1 MNVHR
6 IALIKLIFYFK
17 NKFKPKEYR
26 KMQSGVIRPLA
37 SMLPRKLFNQE
48 HEAFRD
54 TVRKFYEK
62 EVAPHTEKF
71 ESQRHVDRHLW
82 NQAGELGLLCCTMP
96 EEYGGSGV
104 DRLYSMILIEEQAYA
119 MDSATGFSLHSDIVA
134 NYILNFGNEN
144 QKLYWLPRMATGEC
158 VTAIA
163 MTEPGTGSDLQAVRT
178 TAELDGDEYIIN
190 GSKIFIT
197 NGFLCDMVIVVCKTG
212 DSEKGSANLSLIM
225 VEADRVGF
233 SKGKPLNK
241 VGMKGQDTCELFF
254 QDVRVPKTNL
264 LGVEGMGFIM
274 LMKELAWERMLVAI
288 ISQSGAE
295 AAFAHTVAYTKER
308 KAFGKSISHFQNTR
322 FKLAELRTE
331 IDFCR
336 AYLDRCMEL
345 QLDQQLSIEAAA
357 AAKYKI
363 SDMYSKVVDEC
374 LQLHGGYGYML
385 EYPIARAYLDNRANR
400 IYAGTNE
407 IMKELIS
414 RGL

>member
-1 MNVHR
+1 
-6 IALIKLIFYFK
+6 
-17 NKFKPKEYR
+17 
-26 KMQSGVIRPLA
+26 MQSGAIRPLNN
-37 SMLPRKLFNQE
+37 MLPRNLFNAE
-48 HEAFRD
+48 HEAFRE
-54 TVRKFYEK
+54 TVRKFYAK
-62 EVAPHTEKF
+62 EVVPNIEKY
-71 ESQRHVDRHLW
+71 EQQQHVDRELW
-82 NQAGELGLLCCTMP
+82 NKAGAMGLLCATMP
-96 EEYGGSGV
+96 EAYGGSGV

-119 MDSATGFSLHSDIVA
+119 MDSSTGFSLHSDIVA
-134 NYILNFGNEN
+134 NYINNFGSEA
-144 QKLYWLPRMATGEC
+144 QKHYWLTRMASGET

-178 TAELDGDEYIIN
+178 TAVLDGDDYIIN

-197 NGFLCDMVIVVCKTG
+197 NGYLCDMAIVVCKTG
-212 DSEKGSANLSLIM
+212 NNEKGSANLSLII
-225 VEADRVGF
+225 VEADRTGF

-241 VGMKGQDTCELFF
+241 IGMKGQDTCELFF
-254 QDVRVPKTNL
+254 DHVRVPKENL
-264 LGVEGMGFIM
+264 LGMEGMGFMM

-288 ISQSGAE
+288 ICQAGAE
-295 AAFAHTVAYTKER
+295 AALAHTVQYTKAR
-308 KAFGKSISHFQNTR
+308 KAFGKTVSSFQNTR

-336 AYLDRCMEL
+336 AYLDRCMQL
-345 QLDQQLSIEAAA
+345 QLEENLGIDAAA

-363 SDMYSKVVDEC
+363 SEMFSKVVDEC

-414 RGL
+414 RSL

>member
-1 MNVHR
+1 
-6 IALIKLIFYFK
+6 
-17 NKFKPKEYR
+17 
-26 KMQSGVIRPLA
+26 MQSGAIRPLNN
-37 SMLPRKLFNQE
+37 MLPRNLFNAE
-48 HEAFRD
+48 HEAFRE
-54 TVRKFYEK
+54 TVRKFYAK
-62 EVAPHTEKF
+62 EVVPNIEKY
-71 ESQRHVDRHLW
+71 EQQQHVDRELW
-82 NQAGELGLLCCTMP
+82 NKAGTMGLLCATMP
-96 EEYGGSGV
+96 EAYGGSGV

-119 MDSATGFSLHSDIVA
+119 MDSSTGFSLHSDIVA
-134 NYILNFGNEN
+134 NYINNFGNEA
-144 QKLYWLPRMATGEC
+144 QKHYWLTRMASGET

-163 MTEPGTGSDLQAVRT
+163 MTEPSTGSDLQAVRT
-178 TAELDGDEYIIN
+178 TAVLDGDDYIIN

-197 NGFLCDMVIVVCKTG
+197 NGYLCDMAVVVCKTG
-212 DSEKGSANLSLIM
+212 DTDKGSANLSLII

-241 VGMKGQDTCELFF
+241 IGMKGQDTCELFF
-254 QDVRVPKTNL
+254 DHVRVPKENL
-264 LGVEGMGFIM
+264 LGMEGMGFMM

-288 ISQSGAE
+288 ICQAGAE
-295 AAFAHTVAYTKER
+295 AALAHTVQYTKER
-308 KAFGKSISHFQNTR
+308 KAFGKTVSSFQNTR

-336 AYLDRCMEL
+336 AYLDRCMQL
-345 QLDQQLSIEAAA
+345 QLEESLGIDAAA

-363 SDMYSKVVDEC
+363 SEMFSKVIDEC

-414 RGL
+414 RSL

>member
-1 MNVHR
+1 
-6 IALIKLIFYFK
+6 
-17 NKFKPKEYR
+17 
-26 KMQSGVIRPLA
+26 MQSGAIRPLNN
-37 SMLPRKLFNQE
+37 MLPRNLFNAE
-48 HEAFRD
+48 HEAFRE
-54 TVRKFYEK
+54 TVRKFYAK
-62 EVAPHTEKF
+62 EVVPNIEKY
-71 ESQRHVDRHLW
+71 EQQQHVDRELW
-82 NQAGELGLLCCTMP
+82 NKAGAMGLLCATMP
-96 EEYGGSGV
+96 EAYGGSGV

-119 MDSATGFSLHSDIVA
+119 MDSSTGFSLHSDIVA
-134 NYILNFGNEN
+134 NYINNFGSEA
-144 QKLYWLPRMATGEC
+144 QKYYWLTRMASGET

-178 TAELDGDEYIIN
+178 TAVLDGDDYIIN

-197 NGFLCDMVIVVCKTG
+197 NGYLCDMAIVVCKTG
-212 DSEKGSANLSLIM
+212 DSEKGSANLSLII
-225 VEADRVGF
+225 VETDRAGF

-241 VGMKGQDTCELFF
+241 IGMKGQDTCELFF
-254 QDVRVPKTNL
+254 DHVRVPKENL
-264 LGVEGMGFIM
+264 LGMEGMGFMM

-288 ISQSGAE
+288 ICQAGAE
-295 AAFAHTVAYTKER
+295 AALAHTVQYTKER
-308 KAFGKSISHFQNTR
+308 KAFGKAISSFQNTR

-336 AYLDRCMEL
+336 AYLDRCMQL
-345 QLDQQLSIEAAA
+345 QLEESLGIDAAA

-363 SDMYSKVVDEC
+363 SEMFSKVVDEC

-414 RGL
+414 RSL

>member
-1 MNVHR
+1 
-6 IALIKLIFYFK
+6 
-17 NKFKPKEYR
+17 
-26 KMQSGVIRPLA
+26 MQSGAIRPLNN
-37 SMLPRKLFNQE
+37 MLPRNLFNAE
-48 HEAFRD
+48 HEAFRE
-54 TVRKFYEK
+54 TVRKFYAK
-62 EVAPHTEKF
+62 EVVPNIEKY
-71 ESQRHVDRHLW
+71 EQQQHVDRELW
-82 NQAGELGLLCCTMP
+82 NKAGAMGLLCATMP
-96 EEYGGSGV
+96 EAYGGSGV

-119 MDSATGFSLHSDIVA
+119 MDSSTGFSLHSDIVA
-134 NYILNFGNEN
+134 NYINNFGNEA
-144 QKLYWLPRMATGEC
+144 QKHYWLTRMASGET

-178 TAELDGDEYIIN
+178 TAVLDGDDYIIN

-197 NGFLCDMVIVVCKTG
+197 NGYLCDMAVVVCKTG
-212 DSEKGSANLSLIM
+212 DSEKGSANLSLII
-225 VEADRVGF
+225 VEADRAGF

-241 VGMKGQDTCELFF
+241 IGMKGQDTCELFF
-254 QDVRVPKTNL
+254 DHVRVPKENL
-264 LGVEGMGFIM
+264 LGMEGMGFMM

-288 ISQSGAE
+288 ICQAGAE
-295 AAFAHTVAYTKER
+295 AALAHTVQYTKER
-308 KAFGKSISHFQNTR
+308 KAFGKTISSFQNTR

-336 AYLDRCMEL
+336 AYLDRCMQL
-345 QLDQQLSIEAAA
+345 QLEESLGIDAAA

-363 SDMYSKVVDEC
+363 SEMFSKVVDEC

-414 RGL
+414 RSL

>member
-1 MNVHR
+1 
-6 IALIKLIFYFK
+6 
-17 NKFKPKEYR
+17 
-26 KMQSGVIRPLA
+26 MQSGAIRPIA
-37 SMLPRKLFNQE
+37 NMLPRNLFTAE
-48 HEAFRD
+48 HEAFRE

-62 EVAPHTEKF
+62 EVVPNIEKY
-71 ESQRHVDRHLW
+71 EQQQHVDRNLW
-82 NQAGELGLLCCTMP
+82 NKAGAIGLLCATMP
-96 EEYGGSGV
+96 EAYGGSGV

-119 MDSATGFSLHSDIVA
+119 MDSSTGFSLHSDIVA
-134 NYILNFGNEN
+134 NYLNNFGNEA
-144 QKLYWLPRMATGEC
+144 QKKHWLPKMASGET

-178 TAELDGDEYIIN
+178 TAILEGDDYVIN

-197 NGFLCDMVIVVCKTG
+197 NGYLCDMVIVVCKTG
-212 DSEKGSANLSLIM
+212 SSDKGSANLSLLI
-225 VEADRVGF
+225 VEADRAGF

-241 VGMKGQDTCELFF
+241 IGMKGQDTCELFF
-254 QDVRVPKTNL
+254 DNVRVPKENL
-264 LGVEGMGFIM
+264 LGIEGMGFMM

-288 ISQSGAE
+288 ICQAGAE
-295 AAFAHTVAYTKER
+295 AAFAHTVQYTKDR
-308 KAFGKSISHFQNTR
+308 KAFGKSVASFQNTR

-345 QLDQQLSIEAAA
+345 QLEENLGIDAAA

-363 SDMYSKVVDEC
+363 SEMFSKVVDEC
-374 LQLHGGYGYML
+374 LQLHGGYGYMM
-385 EYPIARAYLDNRANR
+385 EYPIARAYIDNRANR

-414 RGL
+414 RSL

>member
-1 MNVHR
+1 
-6 IALIKLIFYFK
+6 
-17 NKFKPKEYR
+17 
-26 KMQSGVIRPLA
+26 MQSGAIRPIA
-37 SMLPRKLFNQE
+37 NMLPRNLFTAE
-48 HEAFRD
+48 HEAFRE

-62 EVAPHTEKF
+62 EVVPNIEKY
-71 ESQRHVDRHLW
+71 EQQQHVDRDLW
-82 NQAGELGLLCCTMP
+82 HKAGAMGLLCATMP
-96 EEYGGSGV
+96 EAYGGSGV

-119 MDSATGFSLHSDIVA
+119 MDSSTGFSLHSDIVA
-134 NYILNFGNEN
+134 NYLNNFGNEA
-144 QKLYWLPRMATGEC
+144 QKKHWLPKMASGET

-178 TAELDGDEYIIN
+178 TAVLEGDDYVIN

-197 NGFLCDMVIVVCKTG
+197 NGYLCDMVIVVCKTG
-212 DSEKGSANLSLIM
+212 SSDKGSANLSLLI
-225 VEADRVGF
+225 VEANRIGF

-241 VGMKGQDTCELFF
+241 IGMKGQDTCELFF
-254 QDVRVPKTNL
+254 DNVRVPKENL
-264 LGVEGMGFIM
+264 LGMEGMGFMM

-288 ISQSGAE
+288 ICQAGAE
-295 AAFAHTVAYTKER
+295 AAFAHTVQYTKDR
-308 KAFGKSISHFQNTR
+308 KAFGKSVASFQNTR

-345 QLDQQLSIEAAA
+345 QLEDNLAIDAAA

-363 SDMYSKVVDEC
+363 SEMFSKVVDEC

-385 EYPIARAYLDNRANR
+385 EYPIARAYIDNRANR

-414 RGL
+414 RSL

>member
-1 MNVHR
+1 
-6 IALIKLIFYFK
+6 
-17 NKFKPKEYR
+17 
-26 KMQSGVIRPLA
+26 MQSGAIRPLNN
-37 SMLPRKLFNQE
+37 MLPRNLFNTE
-48 HEAFRD
+48 HEAFRE
-54 TVRKFYEK
+54 TVRKFYAK
-62 EVAPHTEKF
+62 EVVPNIEKY
-71 ESQRHVDRHLW
+71 EQQQHVDRELW
-82 NQAGELGLLCCTMP
+82 NKAGAMGLLCATMP
-96 EEYGGSGV
+96 EAYGGSGV

-119 MDSATGFSLHSDIVA
+119 MDSSTGFSLHSDIVA
-134 NYILNFGNEN
+134 NYINNFGSEV
-144 QKLYWLPRMATGEC
+144 QKHYWLTRMASGET

-178 TAELDGDEYIIN
+178 TAVLDGDDYIIN

-197 NGFLCDMVIVVCKTG
+197 NGYLCDMAIVVCKTG
-212 DSEKGSANLSLIM
+212 DSEKGSANLSLII
-225 VEADRVGF
+225 VEADRTGF

-241 VGMKGQDTCELFF
+241 IGMKGQDTCELFF
-254 QDVRVPKTNL
+254 DHVRVPKENL
-264 LGVEGMGFIM
+264 LGMEGMGFMM

-288 ISQSGAE
+288 ICQAGAE
-295 AAFAHTVAYTKER
+295 AALAHTVQYTKER
-308 KAFGKSISHFQNTR
+308 KAFGKTVSSFQNTR

-336 AYLDRCMEL
+336 AYLDRCMQL
-345 QLDQQLSIEAAA
+345 QLEESLGIDAAA

-363 SDMYSKVVDEC
+363 SEMFSKVVDEC

-414 RGL
+414 RSL

>member
-1 MNVHR
+1 
-6 IALIKLIFYFK
+6 
-17 NKFKPKEYR
+17 
-26 KMQSGVIRPLA
+26 MQSGAIRPLNN
-37 SMLPRKLFNQE
+37 MLPRNLFNAE
-48 HEAFRD
+48 HEAFRE
-54 TVRKFYEK
+54 TVRKFYAK
-62 EVAPHTEKF
+62 EVVPNIEKY
-71 ESQRHVDRHLW
+71 EQQQHVDRELW
-82 NQAGELGLLCCTMP
+82 NKAGAMGLLCATMP
-96 EEYGGSGV
+96 EAYGGSGV

-119 MDSATGFSLHSDIVA
+119 MDSSTGFSLHSDIVA
-134 NYILNFGNEN
+134 NYINNFGSEA
-144 QKLYWLPRMATGEC
+144 QKHYWLTRMASGET

-178 TAELDGDEYIIN
+178 TAVLDGDDYIIN

-197 NGFLCDMVIVVCKTG
+197 NGYLCDMAIVVCKTG
-212 DSEKGSANLSLIM
+212 DSEKGSANLSLII
-225 VEADRVGF
+225 VEADRTGF

-241 VGMKGQDTCELFF
+241 IGMKGQDTCELFF
-254 QDVRVPKTNL
+254 DHVRVPKENL
-264 LGVEGMGFIM
+264 LGMEGMGFMM

-288 ISQSGAE
+288 ICQAGAE
-295 AAFAHTVAYTKER
+295 AALAHTIQYTKER
-308 KAFGKSISHFQNTR
+308 KAFGKTVSSFQNTR

-336 AYLDRCMEL
+336 AYLDRCMQL
-345 QLDQQLSIEAAA
+345 QLEESLGIDAAA

-363 SDMYSKVVDEC
+363 SEMFSKVVDEC

-414 RGL
+414 RSL

>member
-1 MNVHR
+1 
-6 IALIKLIFYFK
+6 
-17 NKFKPKEYR
+17 
-26 KMQSGVIRPLA
+26 MQSGAIRPIA
-37 SMLPRKLFNQE
+37 NMLPRNLFTAE
-48 HEAFRD
+48 HEAFRE

-62 EVAPHTEKF
+62 EVVPNIEKY
-71 ESQRHVDRHLW
+71 EQQQHVDRDLW
-82 NQAGELGLLCCTMP
+82 NKAGAMGLLCATMP
-96 EEYGGSGV
+96 EAYGGSGV

-119 MDSATGFSLHSDIVA
+119 MDSSTGFSLHSDIVA
-134 NYILNFGNEN
+134 NYLNNFGNEA
-144 QKLYWLPRMATGEC
+144 QKKDWLPKMASGET

-178 TAELDGDEYIIN
+178 TAILEGDDYVIN

-197 NGFLCDMVIVVCKTG
+197 NGYLCDMVIVVCKTG
-212 DSEKGSANLSLIM
+212 SSDKGSANLSLLI
-225 VEADRVGF
+225 VEADRSGF

-241 VGMKGQDTCELFF
+241 IGMKGQDTCELFF
-254 QDVRVPKTNL
+254 DNVRVPKENL
-264 LGVEGMGFIM
+264 LGIEGMGFMM

-288 ISQSGAE
+288 ICQAGAE
-295 AAFAHTVAYTKER
+295 AAFAHTVQYTKDR
-308 KAFGKSISHFQNTR
+308 KAFGKSVASFQNTR

-345 QLDQQLSIEAAA
+345 QLEETLGIDAAA

-363 SDMYSKVVDEC
+363 SEMFSKVVDEC
-374 LQLHGGYGYML
+374 LQLHGGYGYMM
-385 EYPIARAYLDNRANR
+385 EYPIARAYIDNRANR

-414 RGL
+414 RSL

>member
-1 MNVHR
+1 
-6 IALIKLIFYFK
+6 
-17 NKFKPKEYR
+17 
-26 KMQSGVIRPLA
+26 MQSGAIRPLLN
-37 SMLPRKLFNQE
+37 MLPRKLFDAD

-62 EVAPHTEKF
+62 EVVPNIEKY
-71 ESQRHVDRHLW
+71 EQQQHVDRDLW
-82 NQAGELGLLCCTMP
+82 NKAGALGLLCTTMP
-96 EEYGGSGV
+96 EAYGGSGV

-119 MDSATGFSLHSDIVA
+119 MDSSTGFSLHSDIVA
-134 NYILNFGNEN
+134 NYIYNFGNEE
-144 QKLYWLPRMATGEC
+144 QKLKWLPQMASGEC

-178 TAELDGDEYIIN
+178 TAVLDGDDYVIN

-197 NGFLCDMVIVVCKTG
+197 NGYLCDMAIVVCKTG
-212 DSEKGSANLSLIM
+212 HSEKGSANLSLIL

-241 VGMKGQDTCELFF
+241 IGMKGQDTCELFF
-254 QDVRVPKTNL
+254 DNVRVPKENL
-264 LGVEGMGFIM
+264 LGMEGMGFMM

-288 ISQSGAE
+288 ICQAGAE
-295 AAFAHTVAYTKER
+295 AAFAHTVKYTKER
-308 KAFGKSISHFQNTR
+308 KAFGKAIGTFQNSR

-345 QLDQQLSIEAAA
+345 QLSEQLGIDAAA

-363 SDMYSKVVDEC
+363 SDMFSKVVDEC

-385 EYPIARAYLDNRANR
+385 EYPIARAYIDNRANR

-414 RGL
+414 RTL

>member
-1 MNVHR
+1 
-6 IALIKLIFYFK
+6 
-17 NKFKPKEYR
+17 
-26 KMQSGVIRPLA
+26 MQSGAIRPIA
-37 SMLPRKLFNQE
+37 NMLPRNLFTAE
-48 HEAFRD
+48 HEAFRE

-62 EVAPHTEKF
+62 EVVPNIEKY
-71 ESQRHVDRHLW
+71 EQQQHVDRDLW
-82 NQAGELGLLCCTMP
+82 NKAGAMGLLCATMP
-96 EEYGGSGV
+96 EAYGGSGV

-119 MDSATGFSLHSDIVA
+119 MDSSTGFSLHSDIVA
-134 NYILNFGNEN
+134 NYLNNFGNEA
-144 QKLYWLPRMATGEC
+144 QKKDWLPKMASGET

-178 TAELDGDEYIIN
+178 TAILEGDDYVIN

-197 NGFLCDMVIVVCKTG
+197 NGYLCDMVIVVCKTG
-212 DSEKGSANLSLIM
+212 SSDKGSANLSLLI
-225 VEADRVGF
+225 VEADRTGF

-241 VGMKGQDTCELFF
+241 IGMKGQDTCELFF
-254 QDVRVPKTNL
+254 DNVRVPKENL
-264 LGVEGMGFIM
+264 LGIEGMGFMM

-288 ISQSGAE
+288 ICQAGAE
-295 AAFAHTVAYTKER
+295 AAFAHTVQYTKDR
-308 KAFGKSISHFQNTR
+308 KAFGKSVASFQNTR

-345 QLDQQLSIEAAA
+345 QLEENLGIDAAA

-363 SDMYSKVVDEC
+363 SEMFSKVVDEC
-374 LQLHGGYGYML
+374 LQLHGGYGYMM
-385 EYPIARAYLDNRANR
+385 EYPIARAYIDNRANR

-414 RGL
+414 RSL

>member
-1 MNVHR
+1 
-6 IALIKLIFYFK
+6 
-17 NKFKPKEYR
+17 
-26 KMQSGVIRPLA
+26 MQSGAIRPLNN
-37 SMLPRKLFNQE
+37 MLPRNLFNAE
-48 HEAFRD
+48 HEAFRE
-54 TVRKFYEK
+54 TVRKFYAK
-62 EVAPHTEKF
+62 EVVPNIEKY
-71 ESQRHVDRHLW
+71 EQQQHVDRELW
-82 NQAGELGLLCCTMP
+82 NKAGAMGLLCATMP
-96 EEYGGSGV
+96 EAYGGSGV

-119 MDSATGFSLHSDIVA
+119 MDSSTGFSLHSDIVA
-134 NYILNFGNEN
+134 NYINNFGNEA
-144 QKLYWLPRMATGEC
+144 QKHYWLTRMASGET

-178 TAELDGDEYIIN
+178 TAVLDGDDYIIN

-197 NGFLCDMVIVVCKTG
+197 NGYLCDMAVVVCKTG
-212 DSEKGSANLSLIM
+212 DTDKGSANLSLII

-241 VGMKGQDTCELFF
+241 IGMKGQDTCELFF
-254 QDVRVPKTNL
+254 DHVRVPKENL
-264 LGVEGMGFIM
+264 LGMEGMGFMM

-288 ISQSGAE
+288 ICQAGAE
-295 AAFAHTVAYTKER
+295 AALAHTVQYTKER
-308 KAFGKSISHFQNTR
+308 KAFGKAISSFQNTR

-336 AYLDRCMEL
+336 AYLDRCMQL
-345 QLDQQLSIEAAA
+345 QLEESLGIDAAA

-363 SDMYSKVVDEC
+363 SEMFSKVVDEC

-414 RGL
+414 RSL